1 MATIISNTVFVLT
14 QSCSRN
20 DLIFSRFDNRS
31 MNASTEHVLYLK
43 NVQSPGFMF
52 RYCRNNGSCR
62 SINVFKEN
70 GSYNCQLLSVDRFT
84 LPMVN
89 LTTTINVIYFES
101 TEIIMRLNKQFKA
114 VVEEAADCLEV
125 YQKGFK
131 ENGIYEVRIGD
142 KNVKILCDMTTPP
155 FGWTVMQKRFD
166 GSVDFYQIWTVYKNG
181 FGNLKTEF
189 WLGNEYVH
197 LLTTGK
203 SNLLRFELKTFN
215 GERYTKSYTDFY
227 IGTSDEKY
235 KLILGG
241 EPSDNDAV
249 LYHNGMKFST
259 YDQDNDLANN
269 INCAVKFHGAWWYN
283 NCQRSSLNG
292 KYRPS
297 ETAENQQGIFWKDRI
312 GELYTG
318 NKRSLQ
324 ETEIKF
330 RKQL

>member
-1 MATIISNTVFVLT
+1 MYIMWLQLFLTLYIITVFVLT

-20 DLIFSRFDNRS
+20 DLIFSRFDNNS
-31 MNASTEHVLYLK
+31 MNASTEQVLYLK
-43 NVQSPGFMF
+43 NVQSPGLCFDD
-52 RYCRNNGSCR
+52 CRNNGKCR

-89 LTTTINVIYFES
+89 LTTTINGIYFES
-101 TEIIMRLNKQFKA
+101 TEIIMRINKQFKA

-131 ENGIYEVRIGD
+131 ENGIYEIRIGD

-155 FGWTVMQKRFD
+155 FGWTVMQKRFE

-203 SNLLRFELKTFN
+203 SNLLRFELKRFN
-215 GERYTKSYTDFY
+215 GERYNKSYTDFN
-227 IGTSDEKY
+227 IGTS
-235 KLILGG
+235 
-241 EPSDNDAV
+241 
-249 LYHNGMKFST
+249 
-259 YDQDNDLANN
+259 
-269 INCAVKFHGAWWYN
+269 
-283 NCQRSSLNG
+283 R
-292 KYRPS
+292 
-297 ETAENQQGIFWKDRI
+297 
-312 GELYTG
+312 
-318 NKRSLQ
+318 
-324 ETEIKF
+324 
-330 RKQL
+330 